1 MSDFGKKVQS
11 DNKHLE
17 DLANAKFFY
26 AASAGTYVVSTGA
39 CNLGR
44 VILNT
49 NGGAVE
55 LRTGSRVIGIIA
67 SDAPE
72 GVFPYGVYCENG
84 LTVDVGSTSDVTV
97 VFN

>member
-1 MSDFGKKVQS
+1 MADFGKKVQS

-17 DLANAKFFY
+17 DLANSKFFY
-26 AASAGTYVVSTGA
+26 AAKAGTYVVSTGA

-55 LRTGSRVIGIIA
+55 LRTGTRPIGIIA

-72 GVFPYGVYCENG
+72 GPFPYGVYCENG
-84 LTVDVGSTSDVTV
+84 LTVDVVADTDVTV